1 MSGNPVE
8 PFVVSKNF
16 QFPAFKEVSIDISSD
31 CNKLVNSFQNKL
43 ANKVYS
49 KYALIFKCIFDKLNK
64 IPFITWLVQ
73 MP

>member
-8 PFVVSKNF
+8 AFVVSINF
-16 QFPAFKEVSIDISSD
+16 QFPAFKEGSIDTSSD

-49 KYALIFKCIFDKLNK
+49 K
-64 IPFITWLVQ
+64 
-73 MP
+73 